1 MSWKEMITCLAI
13 ALVWK
18 GKREKVQEH
27 HSAGI
32 NS

>member
-1 MSWKEMITCLAI
+1 MITCLAII

-18 GKREKVQEH
+18 GKRERVQEY